1 MLRRVQSRGSSALG
15 RRCAHPLLAAT
26 LAAPRQRSTAAAVG
40 AAAAAA
46 GRSQRGA
53 TAATSTTN
61 ARRGAA
67 AAAAAAAAVA
77 ALWSC
82 PASCAE
88 SFYGL
93 LGLKQ
98 GASDAEIKKAY
109 KKAALKHHPDKV
121 RCPPPPLLLHI
132 ITRLAAVAAA

>member
-1 MLRRVQSRGSSALG
+1 MPHTTDECPCLSRS
-15 RRCAHPLLAAT
+15 REE
-26 LAAPRQRSTAAAVG
+26 AAPFQAWVPRDPC
-40 AAAAAA
+40 
-46 GRSQRGA
+46 GRVA
-53 TAATSTTN
+53 E
-61 ARRGAA
+61 GAA
-67 AAAAAAAAVA
+67 AAAAAALAA
-77 ALWSC
+77 ALWSR

-121 RCPPPPLLLHI
+121 SCPPPPLLLHNCI
-132 ITRLAAVAAA
+132 RTLP